1 MDNEPTLSLRQAAE
15 RLGKST
21 KQVWRDIRDG
31 KIPSA
36 KDELGHWR
44 IPASAIQ
51 TAQQLIETVPV
62 ERPLDRQTLAMVI
75 DRAMD
80 QRTQE
85 IVTQVTT
92 LTHEIRAL
100 KRALEQSEAKRDQL
114 LVQTIRDTLNNNN
127 KERAQSRPWWRR
139 FGR

>member
-1 MDNEPTLSLRQAAE
+1 MDSEPSLSLRQAAE

-31 KIPSA
+31 KISGV
-36 KDELGHWR
+36 KDERGHWR

-51 TAQQLIETVPV
+51 TAQQFIDVVPV

-75 DRAMD
+75 DHAMD

-85 IVTQVTT
+85 IVTQVVA
-92 LTHEIRAL
+92 LSDEIRAL

-114 LVQTIRDTLNNNN
+114 LVQTMREMLNE
-127 KERAQSRPWWRR
+127 KSPLSRPWWK
-139 FGR
+139 FGRRH

>member
-1 MDNEPTLSLRQAAE
+1 MDSEPSLSLRQAAE

-31 KIPSA
+31 KISGV
-36 KDELGHWR
+36 KDERGHWR

-85 IVTQVTT
+85 ITQQVAA
-92 LTHEIRAL
+92 LSEEIRAL
-100 KRALEQSEAKRDQL
+100 KQALEQSEAKRDQL
-114 LVQTIRDTLNNNN
+114 LVQTIRDTLSNNQE
-127 KERAQSRPWWRR
+127 KSPSRPWWR
-139 FGR
+139 FGRR

>member
-31 KIPSA
+31 KISGV
-36 KDELGHWR
+36 KDDRGHWR

-51 TAQQLIETVPV
+51 TAQQLIDVVPV

-75 DRAMD
+75 DHVMD

-92 LTHEIRAL
+92 LTHEIREL
-100 KRALEQSEAKRDQL
+100 KQALEQSETKRDQL
-114 LVQTIRDTLNNNN
+114 LIQTIRDTLNNNQEKSPN
-127 KERAQSRPWWRR
+127 RPWWK
-139 FGR
+139 FGRR

>member
-1 MDNEPTLSLRQAAE
+1 MDSEPSLSLRQAAE

-31 KIPSA
+31 KISGV
-36 KDELGHWR
+36 KDDRGHWR

-85 IVTQVTT
+85 ITQQVMA
-92 LTHEIRAL
+92 LTHEIREL
-100 KRALEQSEAKRDQL
+100 KQALERSEAKRDQQL
-114 LVQTIRDTLNNNN
+114 IQTIRDTLSKNNQE
-127 KERAQSRPWWRR
+127 KSPSRPWWR
-139 FGR
+139 FGRR

>member
-31 KIPSA
+31 KIPGA

-85 IVTQVTT
+85 ITQQVMA
-92 LTHEIRAL
+92 LSEEIRAL
-100 KRALEQSEAKRDQL
+100 KRALEQSETKRDQL
-114 LVQTIRDTLNNNN
+114 LVQTIRDTLSNNQE
-127 KERAQSRPWWRR
+127 KSPSRPWWR
-139 FGR
+139 FGRR